1 MRRATRRNSIREVP
15 MPRRNSL
22 RGVPRRNSL
31 REMPMPRRNS
41 LREVLHLRAVR
52 ARDAQVADL

>member
-22 RGVPRRNSL
+22 REVPRRNSL
-31 REMPMPRRNS
+31 RGVPRRNS
-41 LREVLHLRAVR
+41 LREVLHLRAVP

>member
-31 REMPMPRRNS
+31 RE
-41 LREVLHLRAVR
+41 VLHLRAVR

>member
-1 MRRATRRNSIREVP
+1 MTKIRFAKA
-15 MPRRNSL
+15 RRNSL
-22 RGVPRRNSL
+22 REVPRRNSL
-31 REMPMPRRNS
+31 REVPRRKS